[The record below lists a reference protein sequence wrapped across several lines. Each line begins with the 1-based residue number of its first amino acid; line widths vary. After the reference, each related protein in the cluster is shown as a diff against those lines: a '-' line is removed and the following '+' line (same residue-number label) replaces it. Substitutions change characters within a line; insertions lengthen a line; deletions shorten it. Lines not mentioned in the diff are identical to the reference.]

1 MCEHWEKMEELS
13 EVEQLV
19 VQLADLA
26 IQTVQMQE
34 DYHRFRNLHSNHR
47 ICKGVKAESII
58 KELDTIQ
65 QSLLVITKHIL

>member
-1 MCEHWEKMEELS
+1 MGELN

-34 DYHRFRNLHSNHR
+34 DYRHFCNLHSDHK
-47 ICKGVKAESII
+47 ICRGAKAESILR
-58 KELDTIQ
+58 ELDTIQ
-65 QSLLVITKHIL
+65 QSLLIITKHIL

>member
-1 MCEHWEKMEELS
+1 MDELS

-26 IQTVQMQE
+26 IQTVQMQD
-34 DYHRFRNLHSNHR
+34 DYHRFCNLHSNHK
-47 ICKGVKAESII
+47 ICRGTKAESILR
-58 KELDTIQ
+58 ELDTIQ

>member
-1 MCEHWEKMEELS
+1 MNELS

-34 DYHRFRNLHSNHR
+34 DYRRFCNLYSNHK
-47 ICKGVKAESII
+47 ICKGVKAESIL

-65 QSLLVITKHIL
+65 HSLLVITKHIL